1 MWSKIKSFLAGVRE
15 ELRHVNWPSRSE
27 AIYLTIVVVVGALAL
42 AFFLGAFDYLF
53 EYLLKLILLKH
64 A

>member
-1 MWSKIKSFLAGVRE
+1 MWSRIKNFFAGVRE

-27 AIYLTIVVVVGALAL
+27 AIYLTLVVIAGSVILAI
-42 AFFLGAFDYLF
+42 FLGAFDYLF
-53 EYLLKLILLKH
+53 EYLLKLILLRH

>member
-1 MWSKIKSFLAGVRE
+1 MWARIKNYFAGVRE

-27 AIYLTIVVVVGALAL
+27 AIYLTIVVIVGALFL
-42 AFFLGAFDYLF
+42 AAFLGAFDYSF